1 MTVNDGILNYA
12 PHLILSHH
20 PQEVGGVWREGHHG
34 GPQHVIEVCIKIY
47 LLIVVN
53 IPVIVASWFPFS
65 MTCRGRYH
73 SIRATCV
80 VKFWFFCKNHS
91 GPFVHITWYHL
102 IAKKRPK
109 VPLPGAFSFW
119 AFFPKNLQFCKICPD
134 PHILGPTIKCYTI
147 SESSRLPRRRATLV
161 IYLVAST
168 NEK

>member
-1 MTVNDGILNYA
+1 MQHHFNINGSDMHWILNNF
-12 PHLILSHH
+12 SGK
-20 PQEVGGVWREGHHG
+20 VFWK
-34 GPQHVIEVCIKIY
+34 IKIESTSKLCSTNLSIKCLIIIYKAY
-47 LLIVVN
+47 L
-53 IPVIVASWFPFS
+53 
-65 MTCRGRYH
+65 GRYH

-80 VKFWFFCKNHS
+80 VKFWFFRKNHS

>member
-1 MTVNDGILNYA
+1 M
-12 PHLILSHH
+12 
-20 PQEVGGVWREGHHG
+20 
-34 GPQHVIEVCIKIY
+34 
-47 LLIVVN
+47 
-53 IPVIVASWFPFS
+53 FPFYNLFLCIALKIAAGAFLFCLIS
-65 MTCRGRYH
+65 NVLVIAYLTRPSSSGGSTGYIFFLFYQIFKTNKGRYH

-80 VKFWFFCKNHS
+80 VKFWFFRKNHS